1 MNYTETIHLP
11 AECAVLTPEEQVYT
25 DGGDAVSTGIQT
37 ALAIGAA
44 ALSVGLFAAA
54 LDGFF
59 GLCFAAHFG
68 EKTSDYLQRKA
79 DEAANLAVSNL
90 NNCLEKAGLTN

>member
-1 MNYTETIHLP
+1 MDNTKAMRLP
-11 AECAVLTPEEQVYT
+11 AECAGLTQEERIYT
-25 DGGDAVSTGIQT
+25 GGGSTGIQT

-44 ALSVGLFAAA
+44 TLSVGLFAAA